1 MEPPDGVQRLN
12 PVLHGWGNFYR
23 HAWGAKRV
31 FAGIDHYVWWT
42 IKRWLH
48 KKQPDTRMDQ
58 LAAQYGWHKPRQ
70 RTALARR
77 CDGSRCT
84 GRDPCRALSAGLTS
98 RSPLCVNIQGEP
110 GTQCKAHAGFGEGHP
125 ETRSVKAP
133 AGVGCPLPTAWEA
146 PFLWV
151 AAFSLCRSCL
161 QSAKQYCP
169 VALLEWP

>member
-1 MEPPDGVQRLN
+1 MEPPAGVQRLN

-70 RTALARR
+70 RSLRWR
-77 CDGSRCT
+77 DGVT
-84 GRDPCRALSAGLTS
+84 
-98 RSPLCVNIQGEP
+98 V
-110 GTQCKAHAGFGEGHP
+110 
-125 ETRSVKAP
+125 
-133 AGVGCPLPTAWEA
+133 
-146 PFLWV
+146 
-151 AAFSLCRSCL
+151 
-161 QSAKQYCP
+161 P
-169 VALLEWP
+169 VALAATRVVRYQQGSDPGPHYA